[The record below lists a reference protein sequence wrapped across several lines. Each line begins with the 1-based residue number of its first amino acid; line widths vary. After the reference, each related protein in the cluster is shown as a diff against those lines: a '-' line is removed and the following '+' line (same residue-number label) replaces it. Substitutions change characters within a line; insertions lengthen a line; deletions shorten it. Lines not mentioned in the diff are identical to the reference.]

1 MTYADEVL
9 FLDFDGVLHP
19 QEVYAH
25 RKKGIYVGLSGHALF
40 EQAPLLEELLAP
52 YPNVKVV
59 LSTTWVR
66 VKSFSYAKKQL
77 PPSLQARVIGA
88 TYHTDMRFEGSLYG
102 GGYGYSHSPFATMS
116 RYAQIWRNLNRRAP
130 KVWLAL
136 DDDVE
141 GWPNE
146 ERDWLVAPFD
156 EQGIANPVVRQ
167 ELVEKLKRFSTQ
179 PNPA

>member
-1 MTYADEVL
+1 MKAYADEVL

-25 RKKGIYVGLSGHALF
+25 RKKGIFLVSDGHQLF
-40 EQAPLLEELLAP
+40 EHCSLLEELLAP

-59 LSTTWVR
+59 LTTTWVR
-66 VKSFSYAKKQL
+66 VKSFSYAKKRL
-77 PPSLQARVIGA
+77 TPGLQARVIGA

-102 GGYGYSHSPFATMS
+102 GGYGFAHSPFATMT
-116 RYAQIWRNLNRRAP
+116 RYAQIWQNLNRRAP
-130 KVWLAL
+130 KTWLAL

-141 GWPNE
+141 GWPQS

-156 EQGIANPVVRQ
+156 EQGIANPQVLA
-167 ELVEKLKRFSTQ
+167 ELKAKLTRFSTTPQ
-179 PNPA
+179 A